1 MNDEQRSYLTSSK
14 HQAWETPQELFNA
27 LDREFH
33 FTLDAAA
40 TAKNAKCS
48 NFFTVARDGLK
59 QNWGGQRVFCNPP
72 YGREVKKWVKKAYE
86 EAQKPNTIVCLL
98 VASRTDTQWF
108 HDYIYD
114 KAEIRFIRGRLK
126 FEIDGK
132 PGDAAPFP
140 SLIAI
145 YRSKDD

>member
-59 QNWGGQRVFCNPP
+59 QNWGGAEGVLQPSIRS
-72 YGREVKKWVKKAYE
+72 RS
-86 EAQKPNTIVCLL
+86 QKVGKEGLRRSAKTKHDCLSAGC
-98 VASRTDTQWF
+98 VANR
-108 HDYIYD
+108 Y
-114 KAEIRFIRGRLK
+114 AVV
-126 FEIDGK
+126 
-132 PGDAAPFP
+132 P
-140 SLIAI
+140 
-145 YRSKDD
+145 